1 MGKSRCESFYL
12 FIYLSLFFFTGAIFD
27 ENDRESEVA
36 FRSAIEWQNMQTRDY
51 EFIPMIKHISYG
63 DSFKSGQVACEMA
76 GEGVAAIFGTSSH
89 LTSGIVSSIAN
100 VLEIPHILTH
110 WTPVTLNPDN
120 HRMTV
125 NMYPDSEVLS
135 AALLDLVDDYD
146 WKHFTIIYDEDAR
159 LIQLKDVLS
168 AHGPDDLPVTVR
180 KLEDGDDHRPMLKAI
195 QDMDEFRII
204 LSIDKDRVVDLLRQ
218 AAEVKLFGD
227 YVQYI
232 VNDLDIH
239 SIDFEDITHSG
250 TNITAM
256 RLIHTDDDE
265 LIYMTQLWKQ
275 RDREMRLQGVKNYV
289 RVS

>member
-1 MGKSRCESFYL
+1 
-12 FIYLSLFFFTGAIFD
+12 
-27 ENDRESEVA
+27 
-36 FRSAIEWQNMQTRDY
+36 MQTREF
-51 EFIPMIKHISYG
+51 EFIPIIKHVSSS
-63 DSFKSGQVACEMA
+63 DSFKAGQEACEMA
-76 GEGVAAIFGTSSH
+76 SEGVAAIFGPSSH

-110 WTPVTLNPDN
+110 WTPVTLNQVN

-135 AALLDLVDDYD
+135 AALLDVVDDYD
-146 WKHFTIIYDEDAR
+146 WKHFTVIYDEDAR
-159 LIQLKDVLS
+159 LIHLKDVLS
-168 AHGPDDLPVTVR
+168 AHGPKDLPITVR
-180 KLEDGDDHRPMLKAI
+180 KLDDGDDHRPMLKAI

-227 YVQYI
+227 YIQY
-232 VNDLDIH
+232 VVADLDIH
-239 SIDFEDITHSG
+239 SIDFEEITHSG
-250 TNITAM
+250 TNITAI

-275 RDREMRLQGVKNYV
+275 RDRDMRLQGVKNYV
-289 RVS
+289 NFLFHFGFR